1 MLLPVVLG
9 DLVLTPPPEG
19 TPNKA
24 ALPHTAGHP
33 SLALRGGEEREETQT
48 ILQTILGIGMA
59 TCRARRLRGAAPSPR
74 EEGCGQGPRIPT
86 TCREKP
92 LLLLTHRQGTRTE
105 ASSRRQTAPPR
116 LPALPTDGQE
126 GAGNLELCPR
136 SWALKQSPA
145 FLPTA
150 LGVQYDYCRRAVLQ
164 IHGGHQGEGRLELI
178 SELPR
183 VPAVQFQEP

>member
-1 MLLPVVLG
+1 MGTWSSPLPQKELPTKLPCPTRQGIPRLLSE
-9 DLVLTPPPEG
+9 EG
-19 TPNKA
+19 
-24 ALPHTAGHP
+24 
-33 SLALRGGEEREETQT
+33 EETQT
-48 ILQTILGIGMA
+48 VLQTILGIGMA

-116 LPALPTDGQE
+116 LPALPADGQE

-136 SWALKQSPA
+136 SWPLSRASTPA

-150 LGVQYDYCRRAVLQ
+150 LGVRMITADARSFKYTEATRVR
-164 IHGGHQGEGRLELI
+164 GG
-178 SELPR
+178 
-183 VPAVQFQEP
+183 